1 MLNYLELLFLGI
13 IGVIGGMLS
22 GLVGVGG
29 GIVFVPG
36 LLFAGGW
43 QIQEAVAASL
53 VIMIFSALSG
63 TIRNARSNDPVNWRV
78 AGLLSL
84 AVAPSSLIGVL
95 ISRVSPEVVVRVAFA
110 TLLLALAYPTV
121 RGGGDYVGERHI
133 PLPLVFLVGIFIG
146 TVSGLVGVGGGV
158 VMVPLMVL
166 GMGLTTKRAVSTS
179 LAVVMF
185 TGIVGA
191 AGYVATG
198 FRDAQHLLSLP
209 PLIIGSVIGAPIG
222 VRTRDWLPESAV
234 RLGFGVF
241 MVIVALRLLGKA
253 LGIF

>member
-1 MLNYLELLFLGI
+1 VNLLELLFLGV
-13 IGVIGGMLS
+13 IGAAGGMLS

-36 LLFAGGW
+36 LLFVGGW
-43 QIQEAVAASL
+43 KIQEAVAASL
-53 VIMIFSALSG
+53 IIIVFSSLSG

-95 ISRVSPEVVVRVAFA
+95 ISRISPEVVVEVAFA
-110 TLLLALAYPTV
+110 TLLLALAYPTA
-121 RGGGDYVGERHI
+121 RGGGAYDKDRHI
-133 PLPLVFLVGIFIG
+133 ALPLVFLVGIFVG
-146 TVSGLVGVGGGV
+146 TLSGLVGVGGGV

-166 GMGLTTKRAVSTS
+166 GMGLTTKQAVSTS

-191 AGYVATG
+191 AGYIATG
-198 FRDAQHLLSLP
+198 FRDPQQLLSLP
-209 PLIIGSVIGAPIG
+209 PLIIGSMIGAPIG
-222 VRTRDWLPESAV
+222 VRIRDWLPDHVV
-234 RLGFGVF
+234 RIGFGVF
-241 MVIVALRLLGKA
+241 MVIVALRLLGEA
-253 LGIF
+253 TGIF